1 MDGGRWTEPAAAG
14 NCFERWGRHAGTGSE
29 HGEGTGRPVRRSRW
43 RRGGQSAVGGGR
55 SGSELC
61 L

>member
-29 HGEGTGRPVRRSRW
+29 HGDGTACPPKPLAW
-43 RRGGQSAVGGGR
+43 AVGCR
-55 SGSELC
+55 WWAVRL
-61 L
+61 